1 LLFEYTTYFNLQSLL
16 VAQIDNIE
24 TSACLVSP
32 QHVKYGFFLLSYFN
46 CMEGCTWMLTGT
58 ILHLCSFL
66 LNGKGIDT
74 RTSLRMVCFSV
85 WTHSNASSLDCFKGV
100 TPVCYIY
107 VILFLRI
114 LDHRCPLVW
123 LVFLNLGQIFFKLWV
138 SSTVSI

>member
-1 LLFEYTTYFNLQSLL
+1 LNTPHILTCSRYWWHKLITLKHLHAS
-16 VAQIDNIE
+16 
-24 TSACLVSP
+24 SALSMWSMVS
-32 QHVKYGFFLLSYFN
+32 FLLSYFN
-46 CMEGCTWMLTGT
+46 CVKGWTWMLTGT

-74 RTSLRMVCFSV
+74 RTSLRMVCFFV
-85 WTHSNASSLDCFKGV
+85 WTHFNAFILDCFKGV